1 MKREER
7 AQQLWSIL
15 VLAARNRQVLTY
27 ELIAQACGV
36 PAPSVGDFLRPI
48 QQLCIERGLPPI
60 TSLIVNKN
68 TGLPGDG
75 FLAES
80 VPLAQIQ
87 SFAWDWLAIQSPS
100 AEDFANAYARA
111 PGRR

>member
-1 MKREER
+1 MRREER

-27 ELIAQACGV
+27 ELVAQACGV
-36 PAPSVGDFLRPI
+36 PAPSIGDFLRPI
-48 QQLCIERGLPPI
+48 QQLCTEKDLPPI
-60 TSLIVNKN
+60 TSLIVNKS

-75 FLAES
+75 FLAEN
-80 VPLAQIQ
+80 VPIAQIQ
-87 SFAWDWLAIQSPS
+87 SFAHDWLAFQAPS
-100 AEDFANAYARA
+100 AEDFADAYTRA